1 MWKDIA
7 NQMEKSGYKYNWKQT
22 REKWKNLKKMYTK
35 HKENRGPKAT
45 GQKKLKEFEF
55 FDELDEILGKRHNI
69 EPVVLA
75 TSSKGIICV

>member
-7 NQMEKSGYKYNWKQT
+7 NQMENSGYKYNWKQT

-45 GQKKLKEFEF
+45 GQKKI
-55 FDELDEILGKRHNI
+55 EIIRLF
-69 EPVVLA
+69 
-75 TSSKGIICV
+75 